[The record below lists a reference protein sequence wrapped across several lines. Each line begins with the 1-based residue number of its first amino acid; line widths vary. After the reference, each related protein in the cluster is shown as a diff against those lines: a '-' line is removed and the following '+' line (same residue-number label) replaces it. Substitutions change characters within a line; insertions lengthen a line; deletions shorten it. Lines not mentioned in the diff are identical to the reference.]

1 MFSGAATVNISGC
14 TFSDNEGGD
23 GGAIFAG
30 GSTVVIINSTFNGNF
45 AEEAGGGIYNDES
58 EVFVTN
64 ATFSGNQAPVVI
76 AGAVP
81 AVTESNGACIATP
94 LCNNGRQKFDLR
106 RQRERR

>member
-1 MFSGAATVNISGC
+1 MFSGGATVNISGC
-14 TFSDNEGGD
+14 TFSDNEAED

-30 GSTVVIINSTFNGNF
+30 GSTVVIINSTFNGNY

-58 EVFVTN
+58 EVSVTN

-81 AVTESNGACIATP
+81 ADHGIERCMHCYP